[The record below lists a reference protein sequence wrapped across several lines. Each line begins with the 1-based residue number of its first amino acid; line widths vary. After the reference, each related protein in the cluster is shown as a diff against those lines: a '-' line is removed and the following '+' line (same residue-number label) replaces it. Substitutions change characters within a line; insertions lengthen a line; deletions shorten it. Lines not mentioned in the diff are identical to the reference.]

1 MSDSWPRR
9 RLLAILRG
17 ASEPL
22 DAQQLAQIT
31 GQHVTTV
38 RFHLDILT
46 RESLVRQFQQPPRGR
61 GRPRIGYRAVQ
72 RTIGYQDLAQVL
84 ADQLGPDPHQQAAAG
99 LAAGRAW
106 CGKLDTAGDPVESVR
121 DAKDRVVSLMSEL
134 GFAPERD
141 GRDAV
146 RDPEESAVVRLT
158 ACPLRD
164 LARTHTEVVCGVHR
178 GLLAELLERSGAH
191 GRVEAELVPFVA
203 DEVCEVR
210 LRRVRPPGGQS
221 RAEESAPVDGAVT
234 GARRQPQPGRIDAA
248 AGQAARMSRVSGQT
262 VPPGSQPPTSGSPDA
277 EPFPAAAGPLPPSAR
292 QQGGRVFRAAPPPSG
307 VVGPQPGDAD
317 THFLEQS
324 AQQW

>member
-61 GRPRIGYRAVQ
+61 GRPRIGYKAVQ

-84 ADQLGPDPHQQAAAG
+84 ADQLGPDAERQAAAG

-106 CGKLDTAGDPVESVR
+106 GGKLDTAGEPVESVR

-141 GRDAV
+141 SRENGA
-146 RDPEESAVVRLT
+146 RDPEEGAVVRLT

-178 GLLAELLERSGAH
+178 GLLAALLERSGAQ
-191 GRVEAELVPFVA
+191 GTVEAELVPFVA
-203 DEVCEVR
+203 EEMCEVR
-210 LRRVRPPGGQS
+210 LRRVAPPSDRAPGAEPGVSAARRRPP
-221 RAEESAPVDGAVT
+221 
-234 GARRQPQPGRIDAA
+234 PGRIDAA
-248 AGQAARMSRVSGQT
+248 AGQAARLSRVSGQT
-262 VPPGSQPPTSGSPDA
+262 VPPGSQLPPASATLDSDPL
-277 EPFPAAAGPLPPSAR
+277 PAATGPLAPSAR
-292 QQGGRVFRAAPPPSG
+292 QQGGRGFRGTPPSDA
-307 VVGPQPGDAD
+307 VGPQLGDANA
-317 THFLEQS
+317 HFLEQS

>member
-22 DAQQLAQIT
+22 DAQELARIT

-72 RTIGYQDLAQVL
+72 RSVGYQDLAQML
-84 ADQLGPDPHQQAAAG
+84 ADQLGPDPASREAAG
-99 LAAGRAW
+99 VTAGRAW
-106 CGKLDTAGDPVESVR
+106 GAKMDVPDQPVTTLREVR
-121 DAKDRVVSLMSEL
+121 ELAVSLMSEL

-141 GRDAV
+141 SSRDT
-146 RDPEESAVVRLT
+146 DDQVVIPLT

-164 LARTHTEVVCGVHR
+164 LARTHSEVVCGVHR
-178 GLLAELLERSGAH
+178 GMLEELLNRNGA
-191 GRVEAELVPFVA
+191 GDVVQVALTPFVS
-203 DEVCEVR
+203 DEVCELRMR
-210 LRRVRPPGGQS
+210 LCGEQPDSPP
-221 RAEESAPVDGAVT
+221 AMAADVVSAV
-234 GARRQPQPGRIDAA
+234 
-248 AGQAARMSRVSGQT
+248 
-262 VPPGSQPPTSGSPDA
+262 
-277 EPFPAAAGPLPPSAR
+277 SAR
-292 QQGGRVFRAAPPPSG
+292 GGPPRVVEPIGASADPGVMPPNGVPRSADLIGPSGRMVPPSG
-307 VVGPQPGDAD
+307 GSAPQLGDTDAD
-317 THFLEQS
+317 ILEQS

>member
-61 GRPRIGYRAVQ
+61 GRPRIGYKAVQ

-84 ADQLGPDPHQQAAAG
+84 ADQLGPDAERQAAAG

-106 CGKLDTAGDPVESVR
+106 GDKLDTAGEPVESMR

-141 GRDAV
+141 GREAA

-178 GLLAELLERSGAH
+178 GLLAALLERSGAQ
-191 GRVEAELVPFVA
+191 GTVEAELVPFVS
-203 DEVCEVR
+203 EETCEVR
-210 LRRVRPPGGQS
+210 LRRIAAPPD
-221 RAEESAPVDGAVT
+221 RNPAPEAAEPA
-234 GARRQPQPGRIDAA
+234 ARRRPQPGRIDPA
-248 AGQAARMSRVSGQT
+248 AGQAARLSRVSGQT
-262 VPPGSQPPTSGSPDA
+262 VPPGSQLPPASAALDSD
-277 EPFPAAAGPLPPSAR
+277 PFPAATGPLTPAR
-292 QQGGRVFRAAPPPSG
+292 QQGGRSFRGGPPSG
-307 VVGPQPGDAD
+307 AVGPQLGDAD
-317 THFLEQS
+317 PHFLEQS